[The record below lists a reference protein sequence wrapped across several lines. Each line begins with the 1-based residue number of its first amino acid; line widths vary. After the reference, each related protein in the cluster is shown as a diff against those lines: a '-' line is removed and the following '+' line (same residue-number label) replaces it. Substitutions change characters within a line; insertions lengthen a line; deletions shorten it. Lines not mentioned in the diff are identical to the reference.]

1 MAGAGGGSGTYK
13 MFSFIVSYLCDYV
26 RGIVAHFTYMYS
38 WKPSGM
44 TVYIECSSAISR
56 LRVRFRFA
64 YDQLKSH
71 TYMIYRRILDNKR
84 TTWSGVSLLGH
95 ISDQENLA
103 GHKGRSLFSPGRG
116 WRAKV
121 RSASFWNDWTMPLWR
136 EAFHSAMQCLG
147 ALLMAPGEV
156 QGNVPVSLVQDSSP
170 PPSTTHPA
178 VKHTHQCTL

>member
-1 MAGAGGGSGTYK
+1 
-13 MFSFIVSYLCDYV
+13 
-26 RGIVAHFTYMYS
+26 MYS

-44 TVYIECSSAISR
+44 TLYTECSSAISQ

-71 TYMIYRRILDNKR
+71 TYMIHRRTMDNKR
-84 TTWSGVSLLGH
+84 NIRSGVSLVGH

-103 GHKGRSLFSPGRG
+103 GHKGSWLFSPGWG
-116 WRAKV
+116 WGAQV
-121 RSASFWNDWTMPLWR
+121 GSASFWNDWTMPLWR
-136 EAFHSAMQCLG
+136 EAFHSAMQCIG

-156 QGNVPVSLVQDSSP
+156 QGNVPASLVQDSSS

-178 VKHTHQCTL
+178 VKHTHQCALQSHSRTLRTRVRLSRLLAGVA